1 MKVDS
6 FLRIAAGLIMI
17 AVGMGLVRIFRGSE
31 DADRMMAVQLLGT
44 GGIAA
49 LMLLAGSGTGA
60 AAIDVAVTLALLAA
74 LASVAFVKSSQSQNG
89 KEPEE

>member
-1 MKVDS
+1 MDS
-6 FLRIAAGLIMI
+6 FLRIAAGLVMI
-17 AVGMGLVRIFRGSE
+17 AVGMGLARIFRGSQ

-44 GGIAA
+44 GGIAV
-49 LMLLAGSGTGA
+49 LMLLAGSKSGA

-74 LASVAFVKSSQSQNG
+74 FASVAFVKSLQEQGG

>member
-1 MKVDS
+1 MDS

-17 AVGMGLVRIFRGSE
+17 AVGMGLLRIFRGSQ

-44 GGIAA
+44 GGIAV
-49 LMLLAGSGTGA
+49 LMLLAGSETGA

-74 LASVAFVKSSQSQNG
+74 FASVAFVKSSQSQSG

>member
-1 MKVDS
+1 MDS
-6 FLRIAAGLIMI
+6 FLRIAAGLVMI
-17 AVGMGLVRIFRGSE
+17 AVGMGLMRIFRGSQ

-44 GGIAA
+44 GGIAV
-49 LMLLAGSGTGA
+49 LMLLAGSKSGA

-74 LASVAFVKSSQSQNG
+74 FASVAFVKSLQAQGG

>member
-1 MKVDS
+1 MDS
-6 FLRIAAGLIMI
+6 FLRIAAGLVMI
-17 AVGMGLVRIFRGSE
+17 AVGMGLARIFRGSQ

-44 GGIAA
+44 GGIAV
-49 LMLLAGSGTGA
+49 LMLLAGSKTGA

-74 LASVAFVKSSQSQNG
+74 FATVAFVKSSQTRGG